1 MSRVLPT
8 APHSKPAVIPI
19 RSHAARP
26 TSLSASVPALALYA
40 AAVLAATPA
49 ARAEEE
55 QTAAAGHVAVI
66 LPLKSDTL
74 GRQADA
80 VRRGVQAAAA
90 NKEGL
95 PVVVHATADDAKEI
109 QSVYDK
115 AVSEGAQAIIG
126 PLSRSAVTAL
136 TRTGKVRVPTLA
148 LNAPDGEGIMPRNLF
163 TFGLQVDAEAKQL
176 ARMASRKGLK
186 RALIVSVDTAV
197 SSRITQAFKEEW
209 TELGGTITEIYSY
222 SADQALLAKLRE
234 RIQATQ
240 SDAVVLALDSP
251 RARMARPYISGAVSV
266 FATSLAYTSND
277 PLENFELDGVVFLD
291 MPWVL
296 LPDHPAVITY
306 SQVASFASLESQRF
320 YALGI
325 DAYRIAM
332 ELVRP
337 MIKIDEEPLDGVT
350 GLVLR
355 GEGQRFTR
363 ELTPAEF
370 HNGVARALADTLYR

>member
-1 MSRVLPT
+1 M
-8 APHSKPAVIPI
+8 
-19 RSHAARP
+19 
-26 TSLSASVPALALYA
+26 
-40 AAVLAATPA
+40 PA
-49 ARAEEE
+49 AQAEE

-109 QSVYDK
+109 QAVYEK
-115 AVSEGAQAIIG
+115 AVNEGAQAVIG

-148 LNAPDGEGIMPRNLF
+148 LNAPDGESVMPRNLF

-197 SSRITQAFKEEW
+197 SSRIAQAFKDEW
-209 TELGGTITEIYSY
+209 TELGGAITEVYPYSGE
-222 SADQALLAKLRE
+222 QAQLSKLRE

-240 SDAVVLALDSP
+240 ADAVVLALDSS
-251 RARMARPYISGAVSV
+251 RARMARPYISGGVSV

-306 SQVASFASLESQRF
+306 NQVATFTSLESQRF

-332 ELVRP
+332 ELVKP
-337 MIKIDEEPLDGVT
+337 MLKIDEEPLDGVT
-350 GLVLR
+350 GLVVR
-355 GEGQRFTR
+355 GENQRFTR

-370 HNGVARALADTLYR
+370 HNGVARALADTVFR